1 RITMT
6 FSLLTKVAM
15 SGLILTGAIGT
26 AGLVSVPVANVEA
39 KAAEFNPKVDKLL
52 KFEVSK
58 K

>member
-1 RITMT
+1 
-6 FSLLTKVAM
+6 
-15 SGLILTGAIGT
+15 T

>member
-1 RITMT
+1 MT

-26 AGLVSVPVANVEA
+26 AGLVSVSVANVEA